1 MSSANSISEQSTTTE
16 VTGWTKEQ
24 ELLLQNW
31 GEKAQGH
38 SWLHKR
44 SEKYYEK
51 RSNAITIPTAIIA
64 GLSGSVQFSLIND
77 DTENFWIKLGT
88 ALTTLSVS
96 ILSLLQKTLNYQS
109 FQERHRKMAIDFGSL
124 HRDISAELSIP
135 PSERQ
140 NSKEYINNCRTE
152 MDKLTKAS
160 PNVPDDIINEFNKRF
175 KNVDV
180 HKPNMAEGIKPIILY
195 DKSIRVESH
204 YKRELRRKLHM
215 QSIFYKWKYAMK
227 AYQNKN
233 INKKTSDEV
242 AIDISEG
249 EQLIAE
255 EPTKLDVNGV
265 NIELTHPI
273 GEDENA

>member
-1 MSSANSISEQSTTTE
+1 MNSAASITAQTTITE

-44 SEKYYEK
+44 SEKHYEK
-51 RSNAITIPTAIIA
+51 RSNYITIPTSIIA

-77 DTENFWIKLGT
+77 DSENFWIKLGT

-96 ILSLLQKTLNYQS
+96 VLSLLQKSLNYQS
-109 FQERHRKMAIDFGSL
+109 FQERHRKMAIDFGAL

-140 NSKEYINNCRTE
+140 NSKEYISKCRSE

-160 PNVPDDIINEFNKRF
+160 PNVPDYIIKDFNKEF
-175 KNVDV
+175 KDVDV
-180 HKPNMAEGIKPIILY
+180 HKPNMAEGIKQIVIY
-195 DKSIRVESH
+195 DKTVRVKSH
-204 YKRELRRKLHM
+204 YKRELKRKLYM
-215 QSIFYKWKYAMK
+215 QKIFYKWKAAMNEYK
-227 AYQNKN
+227 AEKDQIAVTIDKEQPMPP
-233 INKKTSDEV
+233 IEPTV
-242 AIDISEG
+242 DISG
-249 EQLIAE
+249 
-255 EPTKLDVNGV
+255 T
-265 NIELTHPI
+265 NIELTK
-273 GEDENA
+273 